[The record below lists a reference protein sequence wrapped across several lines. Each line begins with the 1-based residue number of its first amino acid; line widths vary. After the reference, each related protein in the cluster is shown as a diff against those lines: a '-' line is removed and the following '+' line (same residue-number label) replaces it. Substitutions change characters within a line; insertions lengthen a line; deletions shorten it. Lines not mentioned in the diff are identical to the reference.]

1 MQDTNLKHSWD
12 LYAGSHANG
21 VSMIAKILATFLRE
35 AYPHFGAYFWVTY
48 VVASKTSS
56 V

>member
-12 LYAGSHANG
+12 SCVGSHVND
-21 VSMIAKILATFLRE
+21 VSMIANILATFLRE
-35 AYPHFGAYFWVTY
+35 AHPHFGAYFWVTY